1 MDAKKQELTEAVGKR
16 IRTLRHLQSISQ
28 EEVALRAN
36 LNPAYYGQVE
46 RGLKCPTIDTLYKI
60 AQALGTSLPE
70 LVTAI
75 TSLVKGHGS
84 LSLGNVIGAN
94 IFNLVLVSGAAA
106 TLAPFSV
113 PQSSTIW
120 GLNSSLVLEIPLMLF
135 VMAFMTLPAL
145 ITRKLQ
151 RYQGITLLVIYAAFC
166 VLQFT
171 M

>member
-70 LVTAI
+70 LLRTDAI
-75 TSLVKGHGS
+75 PSQTSNYSHRVEELLARVPAEKQES
-84 LSLGNVIGAN
+84 
-94 IFNLVLVSGAAA
+94 VLK
-106 TLAPFSV
+106 
-113 PQSSTIW
+113 
-120 GLNSSLVLEIPLMLF
+120 VLEDMIE
-135 VMAFMTLPAL
+135 
-145 ITRKLQ
+145 
-151 RYQGITLLVIYAAFC
+151 LL
-166 VLQFT
+166 
-171 M
+171 

>member
-70 LVTAI
+70 LLRTDAI
-75 TSLVKGHGS
+75 PSQASDYSHRAEEL
-84 LSLGNVIGAN
+84 
-94 IFNLVLVSGAAA
+94 
-106 TLAPFSV
+106 LARV
-113 PQSSTIW
+113 PAEKQ
-120 GLNSSLVLEIPLMLF
+120 EQ
-135 VMAFMTLPAL
+135 AL
-145 ITRKLQ
+145 KAIEA
-151 RYQGITLLVIYAAFC
+151 IVDLL
-166 VLQFT
+166 
-171 M
+171 